1 MKSSGAI
8 VVDTNCYL
16 AQRPCRFCASLTPI
30 GDGVYITNTNR
41 TVSPHWFFDSRSL
54 LPRIEWRLAVQR
66 RSARSRVSG
75 WFDCLSQGGML
86 RQAARN

>member
-1 MKSSGAI
+1 M
-8 VVDTNCYL
+8 
-16 AQRPCRFCASLTPI
+16 TPI
-30 GDGVYITNTNR
+30 VDGVYITNTNR

-86 RQAARN
+86 RQAARNYALERRERQRCHQVCHGAL